1 MNDTTTQLTLEDE
14 GKIMNSDGLVY
25 GYYLAGEKKGS
36 VINWQNIPEKLPQD
50 ESIWLHFDYTHENT
64 KQWISQQEQL
74 EAFVVQALLDEEARP
89 RANIMHNG
97 VLISLR
103 GVNLSPGSDPDD
115 MVSIRLWSDGKN
127 IISTRRR
134 RLLSAK
140 DVANLVESKQGPET
154 PGEFVALLTDLLINR
169 MQDTIQDIEDKVGE
183 IEEVV
188 LDSESYSLRSEIA
201 NLRREAISL
210 RRYLA
215 PQREAMLQLQS
226 EKIAWF
232 TATDRIHLRETND
245 HLTRY
250 IEDLDSARDRA
261 AVTQEELVNRLSEQ
275 LNNRMY
281 VLSIVA
287 AIFLPLGFLTGLLGI
302 NVGGI
307 PGSDNPWAFMIFL
320 VSLVV
325 VVGIQVWVFK
335 SKKWF

>member
-1 MNDTTTQLTLEDE
+1 MNT
-14 GKIMNSDGLVY
+14 DGLVY
-25 GYYLAGEKKGS
+25 GYFLAGKKKGMP
-36 VINWQNIPEKLPQD
+36 INWQNIPDKLP
-50 ESIWLHFDYTHENT
+50 ENETIWLHFDYTHQNA
-64 KQWISQQEQL
+64 KLWIERQDQL
-74 EAFVVQALLDEEARP
+74 EPFVMQALLDEETRP
-89 RANIMHNG
+89 RANIMNNG

-103 GVNLSPGSDPDD
+103 GVNLSPGSDSDD

-134 RLLSAK
+134 RLLSVQ
-140 DVANLVESKQGPET
+140 DVADLVDSKQGPET
-154 PGEFVALLTDLLINR
+154 PGEFVALLTDLLIAR
-169 MQDTIQDIEDKVGE
+169 MQDTIQNIEDKVGQ
-183 IEEVV
+183 IEEIV

-201 NLRREAISL
+201 NLRRQTISL

-226 EKIAWF
+226 EKIGWF
-232 TATDRIHLRETND
+232 TPTDRIHLRETND

-307 PGSDNPWAFMIFL
+307 PGADNPLAFMIF
-320 VSLVV
+320 VISLVV
-325 VVGIQVWVFK
+325 VVGLQIWIFK

>member
-1 MNDTTTQLTLEDE
+1 
-14 GKIMNSDGLVY
+14 MNSDGLIY
-25 GYYLAGEKKGS
+25 AYPLSAEGERHS
-36 VINWQNIPEKLPQD
+36 LTWQELPQQLPD
-50 ESIWLHFDYTHENT
+50 DQGLWLHFDYAHPNT
-64 KQWISQQEQL
+64 LNWIRSQKQL
-74 EAFVVQALLDEEARP
+74 EPFVMDALLDEETRP
-89 RANIMHNG
+89 RASLMQNG

-103 GVNLSPGSDPDD
+103 GVNLNAGSDPED
-115 MVSIRLWSDGKN
+115 MVAIRLWSDGKN

-134 RLLSAK
+134 NMQSVEDMAETMRFPTGPQSA
-140 DVANLVESKQGPET
+140 
-154 PGEFVALLTDLLINR
+154 GEFIAKLSEQLIVR
-169 MQDTIQDIEDKVGE
+169 MQDTIQDLDDKVAQ

-188 LDSESYSLRSEIA
+188 VDSESYSLRSQIA
-201 NLRREAISL
+201 SLRRQAIAL

-226 EKIAWF
+226 EKISWF
-232 TATDRIHLRETND
+232 NTNDRMHLRETND

-307 PGSDNPWAFMIFL
+307 PGSDNAYGFTSVIIGL
-320 VSLVV
+320 VIVV
-325 VVGIQVWVFK
+325 ALQVWIFK
-335 SKKWF
+335 KNKWF